1 MVSQERTTLLRKTT
15 SPCSGDEP
23 FTVTLERI
31 QSPADLRQLSWAEVQ
46 SLAAEIRQKIT
57 SVVSAT
63 GGHLA
68 SNLGVVELTLALHL
82 TFDFLEDHLIFDVGH
97 QCYAHKLLTGRAP
110 RFDTIRQEGGLSG
123 YPNRAESPYDP
134 FTTGHAG
141 TSISTALGLA
151 LADKA
156 AGRDKRTVAVVGDGA
171 LASGVAL
178 EGLNHAGTCKANL
191 LVILND
197 NQMCISSTVGAM
209 AQAFTHARTS
219 GLYKDLNREVH
230 RVLDTLPIVGS
241 QMAQTLSAVKG
252 AIKDAIVPDHTFE
265 HFGFR
270 VLGPINGHNI
280 QELCRTLEEVK
291 GLSGPIMLH
300 VCTEKGHGFEPAAAN
315 PANFHSAT
323 PFRQHNGK
331 VVPRRTP
338 AGTSWSEAA
347 VEALIRVAET
357 DDRVV
362 AITAAMPDGTGL
374 SKFQQRF
381 PERFYDVGICES
393 HAVALAAGLAA
404 GGLRPVVAIYST
416 FLQRSYDQLYHELS
430 LNRSLPVLLMIDRAG
445 LVGADGATHQGLYD
459 IVYLRSVPGIV
470 IAAPADLFELQQ
482 MIRLAQTLELPM
494 AIRYPRDRVPEHNLS
509 DQPVELGRSHVLR
522 SGGAGTLLAYG
533 ATAHAA
539 LGAAERLAREGVD
552 LTVVSARFCKPLDED
567 LIGRLLAETPWTITI
582 EEGTRMGG
590 FGSACLE
597 FAQTRRLA
605 DRLAASVALPDELIE
620 HAPRGRLL
628 ERFGLTAER
637 LADTVRRTI
646 SQAQGKAVHD
656 GVQP

>member
-1 MVSQERTTLLRKTT
+1 MILQ
-15 SPCSGDEP
+15 
-23 FTVTLERI
+23 RI
-31 QSPADLRQLSWAEVQ
+31 QSPADLRQLNWTEVQ
-46 SLAAEIRQKIT
+46 TLAAEIRQRIT

-68 SNLGVVELTLALHL
+68 SNLGVVELTLALHR
-82 TFDFLEDHLIFDVGH
+82 TFDFLADHLVFDVGH
-97 QCYAHKLLTGRAP
+97 QCYAHKLLTGRAE

-123 YPNRAESPYDP
+123 YPNRDESPYDR

-141 TSISTALGLA
+141 VSISTALGLA
-151 LADKA
+151 LADQA
-156 AGRDKRTVAVVGDGA
+156 AGRDNRTVAVIGDGA

-191 LVILND
+191 LVVLND

-219 GLYKDLNREVH
+219 GLYKDLNREMH
-230 RVLDTLPIVGS
+230 RVLDTLPIVGA

-270 VLGPINGHNI
+270 VFGPVNGHNI
-280 QELCRTLEEVK
+280 QELCRTLDEIK
-291 GLSGPIMLH
+291 SLSGPIMLH

-323 PFRQHNGK
+323 PFRQQNGK
-331 VVPRRTP
+331 VVPRQAP
-338 AGTSWSEAA
+338 AGASWSEAA
-347 VEALIRVAET
+347 VEALIQVAET

-374 SKFQQRF
+374 SKFQERF

-393 HAVALAAGLAA
+393 HAVAFAAGLAA

-416 FLQRSYDQLYHELS
+416 FLQRAYDQLYHELS
-430 LNRSLPVLLMIDRAG
+430 LNRNLPVLLLVDRAG

-459 IVYLRSVPGIV
+459 IAYLRTVPGV
-470 IAAPADLFELQQ
+470 VVAAPADGLELRQ
-482 MIRLAQTLELPM
+482 MIGLAQSLERPM
-494 AIRYPRDRVPEHNLS
+494 AIRYPRDRVPENDLS
-509 DQPVELGRSHVLR
+509 DQPVELGRGHVLR
-522 SGGAGTLLAYG
+522 SGGVGGAGTLLAYG
-533 ATAHAA
+533 AASHAA
-539 LGAAERLAREGVD
+539 LAAAELLAGEGLE

-582 EEGTRMGG
+582 EEATRVGG
-590 FGSACLE
+590 FGGACLE
-597 FAQTRRLA
+597 FAQTRGLA
-605 DRLAASVALPDELIE
+605 GRLAASVALPDELIE
-620 HAPRGRLL
+620 HASRERLL

-637 LADTVRRTI
+637 LADTVRLTI
-646 SQAQGKAVHD
+646 SNTQNRPVHD
-656 GVQP
+656 GAQS